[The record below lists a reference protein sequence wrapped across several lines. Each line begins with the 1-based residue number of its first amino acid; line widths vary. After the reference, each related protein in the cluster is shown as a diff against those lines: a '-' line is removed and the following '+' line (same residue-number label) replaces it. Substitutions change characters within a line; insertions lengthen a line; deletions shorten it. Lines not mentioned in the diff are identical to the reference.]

1 MIIKLFKS
9 ANSKIKKSK
18 NSERQVKN
26 SRFSVG
32 LKMMLGIGLT
42 SIFCMGLLVYINLQ
56 AFSQVGIETQSLLDI
71 NGAMNKD
78 LRASIF
84 DLQQKYLDIPKL
96 LQVDA
101 ADEVKA
107 WIKYNYKIDKAEII
121 EGSENYRKLFNRSQ
135 RRDIS
140 KGNFVVQQNEEILI
154 LSKGVL
160 DKKGNFLDQISQTR
174 IPTDNPAKDAQT
186 ISTFIKTAVGNAESG
201 TALKQSLLSLKNLL
215 ADEAIEAEK
224 SRNAILYKV
233 DDIEKKKAALLES
246 RKNKQQLIGLMA
258 GLTIL
263 LNLVLLHFMAWFVVE
278 KPLKQLTRSIDMV
291 NQGEIIL
298 IPYQNRTDQIGVLAG
313 AVKKFQDVLT
323 HLRDEDSRKRKQKH
337 LIQELIQQMS
347 TFIETIQI
355 KAKTMKANAIELSA
369 LATNTEDQT
378 KTASES
384 AYRTVEKTNSISY
397 STRQLQ
403 SAVKD
408 ISSQIL
414 KQNDLVGDI
423 NEVTCASRNDME
435 KLNQASSQINEIV
448 NIVKNIAGQTKL
460 LALNARIEA
469 ARSGEAGKGFK
480 VVAREVRELSLQT
493 EAANEDIANKIA
505 AIQKASKT
513 IIEYTQQTEK
523 RIERL
528 LLASH
533 QISAAVEEQDT
544 VTTGISENIDAT
556 ANEIKDVSSRISNVN
571 DAARATNQFA
581 GSVEVYSEQI
591 EMQLSDLLHKTRKKL
606 AKAGLTET
614 IGSPKDISD
623 KITDDISDT
632 LTDSELYQM
641 SLPASSKGQIKRN
654 QSAA

>member
-1 MIIKLFKS
+1 M
-9 ANSKIKKSK
+9 
-18 NSERQVKN
+18 
-26 SRFSVG
+26 
-32 LKMMLGIGLT
+32 
-42 SIFCMGLLVYINLQ
+42 
-56 AFSQVGIETQSLLDI
+56 
-71 NGAMNKD
+71 
-78 LRASIF
+78 
-84 DLQQKYLDIPKL
+84 
-96 LQVDA
+96 
-101 ADEVKA
+101 
-107 WIKYNYKIDKAEII
+107 
-121 EGSENYRKLFNRSQ
+121 
-135 RRDIS
+135 
-140 KGNFVVQQNEEILI
+140 
-154 LSKGVL
+154 
-160 DKKGNFLDQISQTR
+160 
-174 IPTDNPAKDAQT
+174 
-186 ISTFIKTAVGNAESG
+186 
-201 TALKQSLLSLKNLL
+201 
-215 ADEAIEAEK
+215 
-224 SRNAILYKV
+224 
-233 DDIEKKKAALLES
+233 
-246 RKNKQQLIGLMA
+246 
-258 GLTIL
+258 
-263 LNLVLLHFMAWFVVE
+263 
-278 KPLKQLTRSIDMV
+278 
-291 NQGEIIL
+291 
-298 IPYQNRTDQIGVLAG
+298 
-313 AVKKFQDVLT
+313 KKFQDVLT

-337 LIQELIQQMS
+337 AIQELIQQMS
-347 TFIETIQI
+347 TIIETIQI
-355 KAKTMKANAIELSA
+355 KAKKMKANAIELSA

-414 KQNDLVGDI
+414 KQNDLVGNI
-423 NEVTCASRNDME
+423 NEVTCASRKDME

-469 ARSGEAGKGFK
+469 ARSGEAGKGFT

-493 EAANEDIANKIA
+493 EAANEDIADKIA
-505 AIQKASKT
+505 AIQKASKI

-533 QISAAVEEQDT
+533 QISAAVEEQDA

-591 EMQLSDLLHKTRKKL
+591 EGQLSDLLHETREKL

-632 LTDSELYQM
+632 LADSELYQM
-641 SLPASSKGQIKRN
+641 ALPASSKGQIKRN
-654 QSAA
+654 RSAA

>member
-9 ANSKIKKSK
+9 TNSKIQKSK

-32 LKMMLGIGLT
+32 LKMVLGIGVT
-42 SIFCMGLLVYINLQ
+42 SIFCMGFLVYVNLQ

-71 NGAMNKD
+71 NGVMNKD

-84 DLQQKYLDIPKL
+84 DLQQKYLQIPKL

-101 ADEVKA
+101 ADEVRV
-107 WIKYNYKIDKAEII
+107 WIKHNYKIDKEEII

-140 KGNFVVQQNEEILI
+140 KGSFVVQQNEEILI
-154 LSKGVL
+154 VSKGL
-160 DKKGNFLDQISQTR
+160 MDKKGNFLDQISQTR
-174 IPTDNPAKDAQT
+174 IPMDNSAKDSQA
-186 ISTFIKTAVGNAESG
+186 ISTFIKTAVENAESG

-233 DDIEKKKAALLES
+233 DDIEKKKSALLES

-263 LNLVLLHFMAWFVVE
+263 LNLVLLQVMAWFVVE

-291 NQGEIIL
+291 NQGEMIL

-323 HLRDEDSRKRKQKH
+323 HLRDEDSRKRTQKH
-337 LIQELIQQMS
+337 AIQELIKQMS

-355 KAKTMKANAIELSA
+355 KAKTMKTNAIELSA
-369 LATNTEDQT
+369 MATNTEDQT
-378 KTASES
+378 KIASKS
-384 AYRTVEKTNSISY
+384 AYRTVEKTNSVLY
-397 STRQLQ
+397 STQQLQ

-423 NEVTCASRNDME
+423 NEVTHASRKDMK
-435 KLNQASSQINEIV
+435 KLNQASSEINEIV

-469 ARSGEAGKGFK
+469 ARSGEAGKGFT

-493 EAANEDIANKIA
+493 EAANEDIADKIA
-505 AIQKASKT
+505 AIQKVSKT

-533 QISAAVEEQDT
+533 HISAAVEEQDT

-571 DAARATNQFA
+571 DAARKTNQFA

-591 EMQLSDLLHKTRKKL
+591 EGQLSDLLHETREKL

-614 IGSPKDISD
+614 IDIPKN
-623 KITDDISDT
+623 ISDT
-632 LTDSELYQM
+632 MIDSIPYQISLT
-641 SLPASSKGQIKRN
+641 GTG
-654 QSAA
+654 